1 MADLRGANA
10 IVSFLR
16 ELRTVRRFRPGA
28 IPRRVVEDILEVARW
43 SGSAMNLQPWE
54 FVMVWDRGTLE
65 DLSRLEGYAGHLA
78 GGAVGIVLVM
88 AWERIE
94 QETFDEGR
102 VSERISLAAAAHGVG
117 SSVGWFTKGGRDT
130 AKKTLSVPPERLVR
144 TAISLGY
151 PEETPPPGR
160 PTLQQGRNHSPA
172 WSTRIGTTKAR
183 PTAEVRSRP
192 L

>member
-54 FVMVWDRGTLE
+54 FVVVWDRGTLE

-78 GGAVGIVLVM
+78 GAAVGIVLVM
-88 AWERIE
+88 AGERIE

-117 SSVGWFTKGGRDT
+117 SSVGWFARGGRDT

-160 PTLQQGRNHSPA
+160 PKLSQGR
-172 WSTRIGTTKAR
+172 K
-183 PTAEVRSRP
+183 P
-192 L
+192 LSGMVHEDRYGQDPPDGQT

>member
-1 MADLRGANA
+1 MGDLRDANA

-28 IPRRVVEDILEVARW
+28 TPRRVVEDIFEVARW

-54 FVMVWDRGTLE
+54 FVVVWDLGTLE
-65 DLSRLEGYAGHLA
+65 DLARLEGYAGYLA
-78 GGAVGIVLVM
+78 GAAVGIVLVM
-88 AWERIE
+88 AGERIE

-102 VSERISLAAAAHGVG
+102 VSERISPAAAAHGVG
-117 SSVGWFTKGGRDT
+117 SSVGWFARGGRDT
-130 AKKTLSVPPERLVR
+130 VKKTLGVPPERLVR

-160 PTLQQGRNHSPA
+160 PKLQQGCNPLSGMVHEDRYGQGSPD
-172 WSTRIGTTKAR
+172 G
-183 PTAEVRSRP
+183 RS
-192 L
+192 